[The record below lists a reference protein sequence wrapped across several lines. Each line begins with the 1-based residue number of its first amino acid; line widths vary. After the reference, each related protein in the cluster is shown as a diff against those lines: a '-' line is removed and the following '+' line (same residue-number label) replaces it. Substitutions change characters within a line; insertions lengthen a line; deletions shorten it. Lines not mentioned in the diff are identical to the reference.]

1 MHPSPGAPASFRHH
15 SARVFR
21 RIRLSHG
28 QVVTAVALLL
38 ALVVSP
44 VAGTRDSAPGAWSS
58 SPGADFRTGDLPAD
72 AFSTTEG
79 SQSTHVAQALAV
91 LDARTLEQGLYH
103 LAVALVPT
111 RTPTPT
117 ATPTSTPPPTPV
129 PIATPQQPAAPPSA
143 PAPPASAPESPP
155 PAGCP
160 TASVSGY
167 ALGLFNAINSERTQR
182 GMPALAAHGCVTYVA
197 QIRSND
203 MASRG
208 YFSHVSPEGAT
219 AFSLMDQYGVP
230 YGWAGENL
238 VWNDYP
244 DSETVAVA
252 IRDLM
257 ASSGHRANIL
267 GANYT
272 HMGVA
277 VANDGQGAKYFTIV
291 FIGGS

>member
-1 MHPSPGAPASFRHH
+1 MGSSPRRLRFLDWMVAAGRLRMLARLGLLLAGVVLIVFPSAFLLAGGWDGDPSPG
-15 SARVFR
+15 SA
-21 RIRLSHG
+21 
-28 QVVTAVALLL
+28 
-38 ALVVSP
+38 
-44 VAGTRDSAPGAWSS
+44 
-58 SPGADFRTGDLPAD
+58 AD
-72 AFSTTEG
+72 ADPPVLVLDGDGATQLG
-79 SQSTHVAQALAV
+79 QALG
-91 LDARTLEQGLYH
+91 DFDPDKLEQGLYR

-117 ATPTSTPPPTPV
+117 PMPTATPPPTPTPV
-129 PIATPQQPAAPPSA
+129 PVAAPQQPAAPPSA
-143 PAPPASAPESPP
+143 PAAPPASAPQPPP

-238 VWNDYP
+238 ARNNYP
-244 DSETVAVA
+244 NSETVAVA

-277 VANDGQGAKYFTIV
+277 VAIDGANMKYFTMI
-291 FIGGS
+291 FIGPP